1 MPHLSSVAISISL
14 ALLASILWGAAD
26 FLGGLATRRAAAF
39 LVVAIAHGASLV
51 VVLVYA
57 LLSHAAI
64 PSGHAIKF
72 GLAAGLIGGTGLMF
86 FFAAL
91 ANGAMGLTAAVAG
104 VVTATVPVV
113 FSFFTEALPGPTRL
127 VGFGLAFG
135 AIWLI
140 AYSPGSAPN
149 RRNLAIAA
157 ISGTGF
163 GSMLVLLRL
172 ANGGALWPLVFSRVG
187 SAGVAIFV
195 CLAVLARRRGMP
207 PSSSA
212 VVGHVPSTTN
222 WPLLLSLAA
231 LSGILDAGG
240 NFSYTSSALLGRL
253 DVAAVLS
260 SLYPTVTIL
269 LAAWLL
275 RERTRR
281 SQTLGM
287 ALALGAVVL
296 ISI

>member
-1 MPHLSSVAISISL
+1 
-14 ALLASILWGAAD
+14 
-26 FLGGLATRRAAAF
+26 
-39 LVVAIAHGASLV
+39 
-51 VVLVYA
+51 
-57 LLSHAAI
+57 
-64 PSGHAIKF
+64 
-72 GLAAGLIGGTGLMF
+72 
-86 FFAAL
+86 
-91 ANGAMGLTAAVAG
+91 
-104 VVTATVPVV
+104 
-113 FSFFTEALPGPTRL
+113 
-127 VGFGLAFG
+127 
-135 AIWLI
+135 
-140 AYSPGSAPN
+140 
-149 RRNLAIAA
+149 
-157 ISGTGF
+157 
-163 GSMLVLLRL
+163 
-172 ANGGALWPLVFSRVG
+172 
-187 SAGVAIFV
+187 
-195 CLAVLARRRGMP
+195 MP